1 LKVRDTATVESLGR
15 LEDAAWLRSTHRVC
29 PADAAKLVRHG
40 MIPHRRALDWLHRR
54 KIVEIDANPTDHA
67 D

>member
-1 LKVRDTATVESLGR
+1 MRD
-15 LEDAAWLRSTHRVC
+15 
-29 PADAAKLVRHG
+29 G